1 VALQLGTRLGPYEIQ
16 SAVGAGGMGE
26 VYRATD
32 TNLGRQVAIKV
43 LPDTFAHHPERLA
56 RFEREAKTLAALNHP
71 NIAAIYGLERSDG
84 VTALVMEFVE
94 GPTLADRIA
103 QGPIPVDEALSIAR
117 QIAEGVEAAHE
128 QSIIHRDLK
137 PANVKVRPDGAVKV
151 LDFGLA
157 KALEPTG
164 VMSPSASR
172 SPTITSPAMTTGVG
186 VLLGTAAYM
195 SPEQARG
202 RPTDRRSDIWA
213 FGCVLYEMLTGQ
225 SAFGGGDTV
234 SDAIAAILG
243 RDPEW
248 NTLPGSTPQKVRD
261 LLRRCLRKD
270 PKRRLHDI
278 GDARIEI
285 EDAQSEPPGDA
296 PALQSAFRRRER
308 VVLFAALSLV
318 TLIAAGVGVLALRPP
333 PVAPEMRLEISTPPT
348 TDPASLAISP
358 DGNKIVYVATSEGRS
373 RLWLR
378 SLESVSARPLAG
390 TDDARLPF
398 WSPDSRS
405 VGFAADNKLQRIDI
419 SGGSPQTLATVP
431 FYTGGAWSRE
441 GVILFGAPQMILRIP
456 ATGGE
461 ATPATRVEAPQQQL
475 HGFPSFLPDGRHFLY
490 HVWGSPEARGVYI
503 GQLDESQAVRL
514 LDADPPAVYASSG
527 HLLFA
532 RQGTLYAQLFDPV
545 GPALTGDPFPVAERV
560 TVSVVSGISAAPLS
574 ASAAGPLVYRSGSPV
589 QQQFVWVDRSGKRIE
604 EVGGPGSLGA
614 EGGTSSLSPDGR
626 RVALVRSVD
635 ANVDVWLLELG
646 RNVPSRFTTDAAL
659 DMLPIWSPDG
669 TRIVFSS
676 SRKGGFDL
684 YEKPAAGAGSERPL
698 LTTAQDEF
706 ATDWS
711 PDGRFLLYM
720 SSDDK
725 GNSDIWALPRDGKE
739 EPFPLVQTNF
749 VETFAQFSPDGKWI
763 AYESNQTGRFEIYV
777 QPFPGPGA
785 PLLISTN
792 GGAQAR
798 WRRDGKELFYVALDN
813 RLLAVPIRLAATG
826 AAVEAPVPL
835 FPMRIIGSVQGDIR
849 YMVASDGQRFL
860 MNTVTDEAA
869 SPITVILNW
878 KPKP

>member
-1 VALQLGTRLGPYEIQ
+1 
-16 SAVGAGGMGE
+16 MGE

-84 VTALVMEFVE
+84 ITALVMELVE

-103 QGPIPVDEALSIAR
+103 HGPIPLDEALSIAR

-128 QSIIHRDLK
+128 QGIIHRDLK
-137 PANVKVRPDGAVKV
+137 PTNVKVRPDGAVKV

-157 KALEPTG
+157 KALGPAG
-164 VMSPSASR
+164 AMSPSASQ
-172 SPTITSPAMTTGVG
+172 SPTVTSPAMMTGVG

-195 SPEQARG
+195 SPEQAKG

-213 FGCVLYEMLTGQ
+213 FGCVLYEMLTGR

-248 NTLPGSTPQKVRD
+248 NTLPGSTPQRVRD
-261 LLRRCLRKD
+261 LLRRCLCKD

-278 GDARIEI
+278 ADARIEI
-285 EDAQSEPPGDA
+285 EEAQREPQGDA

-308 VVLFAALSLV
+308 VVLFAALSLL
-318 TLIAAGVGVLALRPP
+318 TLIAAGMGVLALRPP
-333 PVAPEMRLEISTPPT
+333 PPAPEMRLEINTPPT

-390 TDDARLPF
+390 TEDAHLPF

-405 VGFAADNKLQRIDI
+405 VGFFADINLKRIDI
-419 SGGSPQTLATVP
+419 SGGSAQTLATVG
-431 FYTGGAWSRE
+431 FHTGGAWSRD
-441 GVILFGAPQMILRIP
+441 GVILFGSGPRSQILRVP

-461 ATPATRVEAPQQQL
+461 ATPVTRVETPQQQL
-475 HGFPSFLPDGRHFLY
+475 HGFPNFLPDGRHFLY
-490 HVWGSPEARGVYI
+490 HVWGSPEARGVYV
-503 GQLDESQAVRL
+503 GQLDESRALRL
-514 LDADPPAVYASSG
+514 LDADLPAVYASSG
-527 HLLFA
+527 HLLFV
-532 RQGTLYAQLFDPV
+532 RQGMLNAQLFDPV
-545 GPALTGDPFPVAERV
+545 GLALTGDPFPVAERI
-560 TVSVVSGISAAPLS
+560 TVASGISNAPLS
-574 ASAAGPLVYRSGSPV
+574 VSAAGPLVYRSGSAV
-589 QQQFVWVDRSGKRIE
+589 QQQFVWFDRSGKRIE
-604 EVGGPGSLGA
+604 EVGGPDSLGA
-614 EGGTSSLSPDGR
+614 EGTSSLSPDGR
-626 RVALVRSVD
+626 RVALTRSVD
-635 ANVDVWLLELG
+635 GNPDVWLLELG
-646 RNVPSRFTTDAAL
+646 RNVPSRFTTDAAADL
-659 DMLPIWSPDG
+659 LPIWSPDG

-676 SRKGGFDL
+676 NRKGAFDL
-684 YEKPAAGAGSERPL
+684 YEKPAAGAESERPL
-698 LTTAQDEF
+698 LTAQAAAF
-706 ATDWS
+706 ASDWS
-711 PDGRFLLYM
+711 LDGRFLLYN
-720 SSDDK
+720 SIGTNSD
-725 GNSDIWALPRDGKE
+725 SDIWALPREGKE
-739 EPFPLVQTNF
+739 EPFPVVQTNF
-749 VETFAQFSPDGKWI
+749 LEGFARFSPDGKWI
-763 AYESNQTGRFEIYV
+763 AYDSNQSGRVEVYV

-798 WRRDGKELFYVALDN
+798 WRRDGKELFYMALDN
-813 RLLAVPIRLAATG
+813 RLMAVPITLAATG

-835 FPMRIIGSVQGDIR
+835 FPVRMIGPVQGDTK

-860 MNTVTDEAA
+860 MDTVREEAT

-878 KPKP
+878 KPKS